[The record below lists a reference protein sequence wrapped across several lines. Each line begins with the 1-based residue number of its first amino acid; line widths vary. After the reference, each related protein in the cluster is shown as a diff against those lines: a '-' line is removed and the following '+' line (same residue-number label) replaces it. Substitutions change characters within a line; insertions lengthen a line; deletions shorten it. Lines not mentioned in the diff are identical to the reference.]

1 MEVLQSQ
8 LKRNKIMNWEERKA
22 AYTAKAKTLA
32 DVPKDLKYFSKFN
45 TLKMAVMQKVEDDI
59 KSGKINK
66 EDASELHTIRDA
78 KDTFGFTERYVNVLM
93 EYAYQESVIN
103 TAKDFARQT
112 KEMNEAFKKIVD
124 ALDDVDMIPENCN
137 CDY

>member
-1 MEVLQSQ
+1 
-8 LKRNKIMNWEERKA
+8 MNWEERKA

-45 TLKMAVMQKVEDDI
+45 TLKMAAMEKIEADI

-66 EDASELHTIRDA
+66 EDAEELRTIRDA
-78 KDTFGFTERYVNVLM
+78 KDTFGYTERYVTVLM
-93 EYAYQESVIN
+93 EYAYREAMDYMQ
-103 TAKDFARQT
+103 KDYIART
-112 KEMNEAFKKIVD
+112 KEMNEAFNKIVG
-124 ALDDVDMIPENCN
+124 ALEEVDMIPENCN

>member
-1 MEVLQSQ
+1 
-8 LKRNKIMNWEERKA
+8 MNWEERKA

-45 TLKMAVMQKVEDDI
+45 TLKMAAMEKIEADI
-59 KSGKINK
+59 KSGKISK

-93 EYAYQESVIN
+93 EYAYREAMDYMQ
-103 TAKDFARQT
+103 KDYIART
-112 KEMNEAFKKIVD
+112 KEMNEAFSKIVG
-124 ALDDVDMIPENCN
+124 ALEEVDMIPENCN
-137 CDY
+137 CNY

>member
-1 MEVLQSQ
+1 MD
-8 LKRNKIMNWEERKA
+8 WEERKA
-22 AYTAKAKTLA
+22 AYKAKAKTLN

-45 TLKMAVMQKVEDDI
+45 TLKMAAMEKVEADI

-78 KDTFGFTERYVNVLM
+78 NGVFGFRERYVNVLM
-93 EYAYQESVIN
+93 EYAYREGVIN
-103 TAKDFARQT
+103 ASEGFARRT
-112 KEMNEAFKKIVD
+112 KEMNAAFNKIVD

>member
-1 MEVLQSQ
+1 
-8 LKRNKIMNWEERKA
+8 MNWEERKA
-22 AYTAKAKTLA
+22 AYTAKAKTLT

-45 TLKMAVMQKVEDDI
+45 TLKMAAMEKVEADI

-66 EDASELHTIRDA
+66 EDASELYTIRDA

-93 EYAYQESVIN
+93 EYAYQEGVIN
-103 TAKDFARQT
+103 TAKDFARRT
-112 KEMNEAFKKIVD
+112 KEMNDAYEKIVD
-124 ALDDVDMIPENCN
+124 IMDGLDMIPENCN

>member
-1 MEVLQSQ
+1 MKTIST
-8 LKRNKIMNWEERKA
+8 IMNWEETKA

-32 DVPKDLKYFSKFN
+32 DIPKDLKYFSKFN
-45 TLKMAVMQKVEDDI
+45 TLKMAAMEKIEADI

-66 EDASELHTIRDA
+66 EDAEGLHTIRDA

-93 EYAYQESVIN
+93 EYAYREAMDYMQ
-103 TAKDFARQT
+103 KDYIERT
-112 KEMNEAFKKIVD
+112 KEMNEAFNKIVG
-124 ALDDVDMIPENCN
+124 ALEEVDMIPENCN

>member
-1 MEVLQSQ
+1 
-8 LKRNKIMNWEERKA
+8 MNWEERKA

-45 TLKMAVMQKVEDDI
+45 TLKMAAMEKIEADI

-66 EDASELHTIRDA
+66 EDAEGLHTIRDV

-93 EYAYQESVIN
+93 EYAYREAMDYMQ
-103 TAKDFARQT
+103 KDYIART
-112 KEMNEAFKKIVD
+112 KEMNEAFNKIVG
-124 ALDDVDMIPENCN
+124 ALEEVDMIPENCN